1 MSLVSPHPGGARF
14 KHAFYTAGQQC
25 TRRESGDVK
34 WKYKINSF
42 VDLTKKIDG
51 GVGNKTDFLFFLS
64 CCLFWGI
71 NSTSVPSN
79 STRDERSTLG
89 AVSNLSLLPIMPRA
103 TGPP

>member
-42 VDLTKKIDG
+42 VDLTKKIEG
-51 GVGNKTDFLFFLS
+51 GLVTKQIFYFFKLLFVLGDQ
-64 CCLFWGI
+64 L
-71 NSTSVPSN
+71 
-79 STRDERSTLG
+79 DECSIELDKG
-89 AVSNLSLLPIMPRA
+89 
-103 TGPP
+103 